1 MLANGATLSYS
12 TTESGTYTNLPGLKE
27 IPEMGVDPERVENTC
42 LSDTVRKYEQGIGD
56 PGDMKYIFKY
66 DNTEGSS
73 YRLLRALNGAATFF
87 KETLKDGT
95 IYAFKAEP
103 SVKRGGGGVNAA
115 LEFTLGL
122 ALQSEITITN
132 PQV

>member
-12 TTESGTYTNLPGLKE
+12 ATESGTYANLPGLKE

-42 LSDTVRKYEQGIGD
+42 LSDTVRKYENGIGD
-56 PGDMKYIFKY
+56 PGDMNYVFKY
-66 DNTEGSS
+66 DNSGANSS
-73 YRLLRALNGAATFF
+73 YRVLRALTGTVYW
-87 KETLKDGT
+87 KETLSDGT
-95 IYAFKAEP
+95 VYAFAAQP